1 MQQLLSPILLASQN
15 EMSILLFEFQYSNFE
30 RVTQNKLEQCI
41 DLCFKLGSTQN
52 QNAAFRF
59 SIYKNKKIFN

>member
-1 MQQLLSPILLASQN
+1 MWQHATAILLASYN

-41 DLCFKLGSTQN
+41 DICFKLGSTQN

-59 SIYKNKKIFN
+59 SIYKNKKNV